1 MTLKS
6 NQKLIS
12 KGKTAIMQEQQVTNA
27 PMVPEVTK
35 VRNHLFVISINDY
48 KFCPPLYNAV
58 KDADDITRI
67 LTNLYDF
74 DPKNVVRLSNAQATE
89 SNILAQLDAYIK
101 KLSEKDSLVI
111 YYSGHGT
118 YKSTIDEGYW
128 VPVDVDFHKASGD
141 IDSSRCLANSMIL
154 KYLHAIKSLHTVVI
168 ADACFSGSLAT
179 QKLVGTGADRL
190 ETIPSR
196 CILTAGRNEPVLD
209 GKPGDNSP
217 FASALARY
225 LEKNV
230 RNEISFTELGKSVQ
244 KAVAN
249 NSTQIPIC
257 ARLQNAG
264 DQNGEF
270 VFHKRQDE
278 STFWADI
285 LRFNT
290 VEGYKGYLTQYP
302 NGKYVK
308 EANEALKRLEKP
320 VAKPNGGT
328 EIAVKQG
335 TILYDV
341 PSKMQL
347 LQEVKCVVRIA
358 FDEVMAKLD
367 YKITPDT
374 EFKTMRVS
382 NVMNVELFDASQQ
395 AFEIRTVNARQQ
407 FIDRDYFTQW
417 LFYVKPLKEGNY
429 TLLLKVTLIEE
440 INGLERPRE
449 IVLEETVSIV
459 ANLPKPEAS
468 RVRAVSEKIVFGP
481 AAQPKAPNTPIQPNT
496 PNTPIQ
502 PSPKNHNTNTNTNTN
517 GTFSH
522 TDVGPQHKD
531 NGNLPP
537 MEPTAPLVVPKVN
550 PNRRWFIGGGSSLA
564 VLLAIFWIGKTFW
577 KPLDNGT
584 EVAAA
589 KTRGDV
595 TEPIPTPKAAVLKQ
609 DTQTLQAI
617 KLPQTPKSVLPPAV
631 KPVQSAKQ
639 SAPNLAEAKPK
650 PKPKLPTEASTRANA
665 DVEEDRNAGLMGDR
679 DPRNTTMKSAIEPN
693 ATRFAFREPPAGMKP
708 ASNEDADAWRNAKL
722 NGEAEAYKKY
732 LDAQPKGAYRD
743 FAKERWNGLREENDW
758 HQTQDRKSWDGYHQ
772 HMQKYPQG
780 RHAQEAAQR
789 KKELEP
795 QRNEPK

>member
-6 NQKLIS
+6 NQRVVG
-12 KGKTAIMQEQQVTNA
+12 KGKTTVMQEQQSTNA
-27 PMVPEVTK
+27 PIVIVPEATK

-89 SNILAQLDAYIK
+89 SNILAQLDSYIK
-101 KLSEKDSLVI
+101 KLSVKDSLII

-128 VPVDVDFHKASGD
+128 VPVDVDFRRESGD

-154 KYLHAIKSLHTVVI
+154 KYLNAIKSLHTVVI

-179 QKLVGTGADRL
+179 QKLVSTGADRL

-217 FASALARY
+217 FASALASY

-270 VFHKRQDE
+270 VFHKKQDE
-278 STFWADI
+278 NTFWADM

-308 EANEALKRLEKP
+308 DANDALKRL
-320 VAKPNGGT
+320 AKPTPKPNKNT
-328 EIAVKQG
+328 EKEIAVTQG

-367 YKITPDT
+367 FKITQDT
-374 EFKTMRVS
+374 ELKAMRVS

-395 AFEIRTVNARQQ
+395 AFEIRTVNAKQQ

-440 INGLERPRE
+440 INGQERPRE

-459 ANLPKPEAS
+459 ANLPKPEPS
-468 RVRAVSEKIVFGP
+468 RVRAVAEKIVMGP
-481 AAQPKAPNTPIQPNT
+481 AGQTKPQNNPV
-496 PNTPIQ
+496 Q
-502 PSPKNHNTNTNTNTN
+502 PSPKNSNTNTN
-517 GTFSH
+517 GTFSQG
-522 TDVGPQHKD
+522 TNDKGTSAKEREM
-531 NGNLPP
+531 PP
-537 MEPTAPLVVPKVN
+537 LDMTPIAPPAPLATPKST
-550 PNRRWFIGGGSSLA
+550 NRRWLIGGGTSLG
-564 VLLAIFWIGKTFW
+564 VLLAIFAIKSIFW
-577 KPLDNGT
+577 KPLKTDT
-584 EVAAA
+584 DVVAT
-589 KTRGDV
+589 TRGKEI
-595 TEPIPTPKAAVLKQ
+595 EPLPPATATILKQ
-609 DTQTLQAI
+609 DTPDLQAI
-617 KLPQTPKSVLPPAV
+617 KVPQTPNQVKPAV
-631 KPVQSAKQ
+631 KPLQPAKKA
-639 SAPNLAEAKPK
+639 APDLAQAKPK
-650 PKPKLPTEASTRANA
+650 PKQPTKLPTEASRQSHA
-665 DVEEDRNAGLMGDR
+665 DIDEPSNAGLMPNT
-679 DPRNTTMKSAIEPN
+679 DPRNAKVGAPETA
-693 ATRFAFREPPAGMKP
+693 RFAFREPPAGIKA
-708 ASNEDADAWRNAKL
+708 ASEADAEAWRKAKL

-732 LDAQPKGAYRD
+732 LEAQPKGAYRN
-743 FAKERWNGLREENDW
+743 FAKERWDGLREENDW
-758 HQTQDRKSWDGYHQ
+758 QQVQDRKSWDGYNQ
-772 HMQKYPQG
+772 HSQKYPQG
-780 RHAQEAAQR
+780 RHFQEAVQR
-789 KKELEP
+789 KKELEAN
-795 QRNEPK
+795 RNEPK

>member
-1 MTLKS
+1 MALKS
-6 NQKLIS
+6 NQRLVG
-12 KGKTAIMQEQQVTNA
+12 KGKTAVTQEQQSTNA
-27 PMVPEVTK
+27 PIVPEETK
-35 VRNHLFVISINDY
+35 VRNYLFVISINDY

-67 LTNLYDF
+67 LTTVYDF

-89 SNILAQLDAYIK
+89 SNILAQLDSYIK
-101 KLSEKDSLVI
+101 KLSDKDSLII

-154 KYLHAIKSLHTVVI
+154 KYLHAIKSLHTIVI

-179 QKLVGTGADRL
+179 QKLVSTGADRL

-217 FASALARY
+217 FASALVRY

-249 NSTQIPIC
+249 NSSQIPIC

-270 VFHKRQDE
+270 VFHKKQNED
-278 STFWADI
+278 TFWADM

-308 EANEALKRLEKP
+308 DANEALKRLEKP
-320 VAKPNGGT
+320 VTKPNSGG

-341 PSKMQL
+341 PNKMQL

-367 YKITPDT
+367 YKMTQDT
-374 EFKTMRVS
+374 ELKTMRVS

-440 INGLERPRE
+440 INGQERPRE

-468 RVRAVSEKIVFGP
+468 RVRAVAEKIMMGP
-481 AAQPKAPNTPIQPNT
+481 AGQAQPNHGPV
-496 PNTPIQ
+496 Q
-502 PSPKNHNTNTNTNTN
+502 PSPKNGGKNTN
-517 GTFSH
+517 GSFNPNPIET
-522 TDVGPQHKD
+522 VPRNKELE
-531 NGNLPP
+531 NPP
-537 MEPTAPLVVPKVN
+537 IAQPAPLVITK
-550 PNRRWFIGGGSSLA
+550 PNNRLWLIGGSSSLM
-564 VLLAIFWIGKTFW
+564 LLAMLWMGRTFW
-577 KPLDNGT
+577 KQSEKGSDTIAVTRGQ
-584 EVAAA
+584 EVA
-589 KTRGDV
+589 
-595 TEPIPTPKAAVLKQ
+595 PLPTPNAGEVKR
-609 DTQTLQAI
+609 DTAILQAI
-617 KLPQTPKSVLPPAV
+617 KLPQTPNQAKPAV
-631 KPVQSAKQ
+631 KPVQPAKRA
-639 SAPNLAEAKPK
+639 APDLAQAKPK
-650 PKPKLPTEASTRANA
+650 PQPKLPTEANTRANA
-665 DVEEDRNAGLMGDR
+665 DMDDHMPSLRDDRNPQTAAMRVGA
-679 DPRNTTMKSAIEPN
+679 PEQ
-693 ATRFAFREPPAGMKP
+693 FAFREPPTGMKP
-708 ASNEDADAWRNAKL
+708 ASEADAAAWRNAKL

-732 LDAQPKGAYRD
+732 LDAQPNGAYRP
-743 FAKERWNGLREENDW
+743 FAKERWDGLREENDW
-758 HQTQDRKSWDGYHQ
+758 HQAQDKKSWEGYHQ
-772 HMQKYPQG
+772 HTQKYPQG
-780 RHAQEAAQR
+780 RHFQEAAQR
-789 KKELEP
+789 KKELEAK
-795 QRNEPK
+795 RNEPK

>member
-1 MTLKS
+1 MALKS
-6 NQKLIS
+6 NQRLIG
-12 KGKTAIMQEQQVTNA
+12 KGKTSVIQEQQVTNA
-27 PMVPEVTK
+27 PMVPAVTK

-89 SNILAQLDAYIK
+89 SNILAQLDIYIK
-101 KLSEKDSLVI
+101 KLSDKDSLII

-128 VPVDVDFHKASGD
+128 VPVDVDFRKESGD

-154 KYLHAIKSLHTVVI
+154 KYLHAIKSLHTVVV

-270 VFHKRQDE
+270 VFRKRQDE
-278 STFWADI
+278 NTFWADI

-290 VEGYKGYLTQYP
+290 AEGYKGYLTQYP

-320 VAKPNGGT
+320 VTQPNNGSKGSGS
-328 EIAVKQG
+328 EIAVQQG

-341 PSKMQL
+341 PNKMQL

-367 YKITPDT
+367 FTMTQDT
-374 EFKTMRVS
+374 ELKNMRVS

-395 AFEIRTVNARQQ
+395 AFEIRSINARQQ

-440 INGLERPRE
+440 INGKERPRE

-468 RVRAVSEKIVFGP
+468 KMRAASEKIVLGP
-481 AAQPKAPNTPIQPNT
+481 AAQPKAPTI
-496 PNTPIQ
+496 PIQ
-502 PSPKNHNTNTNTNTN
+502 PSPKKNNNNTNTN
-517 GTFSH
+517 GNFNPNPI
-522 TDVGPQHKD
+522 DVGPLHKE
-531 NGNLPP
+531 NLDMPP
-537 MEPTAPLVVPKVN
+537 IEPPVLKDTSKLK
-550 PNRRWFIGGGSSLA
+550 NRRWLIGGGSSLA

-584 EVAAA
+584 EGIADTDNKRGTVVAPLPPV
-589 KTRGDV
+589 G
-595 TEPIPTPKAAVLKQ
+595 LKQ
-609 DTQTLQAI
+609 DTPALQAI
-617 KLPQTPKSVLPPAV
+617 QVPQMPP
-631 KPVQSAKQ
+631 KPVQAVKRPASD
-639 SAPNLAEAKPK
+639 LANVK
-650 PKPKLPTEASTRANA
+650 PKPKLPTEANIRTTA
-665 DVEEDRNAGLMGDR
+665 DIDKNRIPTLRDERNPKSA
-679 DPRNTTMKSAIEPN
+679 TMKMVAPETTSL
-693 ATRFAFREPPAGMKP
+693 AFREPPAGMKP
-708 ASNEDADAWRNAKL
+708 ASDEDAEAWRKAKL
-722 NGEAEAYKKY
+722 NGEAGAYKKY
-732 LDAQPKGAYRD
+732 LDTQPNGTYRA
-743 FAKERWNGLREENDW
+743 FAKERWDGLREENDW
-758 HQTQDRKSWDGYHQ
+758 YQVQDRKSWDGYHQ
-772 HMQKYPQG
+772 HIQKYPQG
-780 RHAQEAAQR
+780 RHLQEAAQR
-789 KKELEP
+789 KKELEAN
-795 QRNEPK
+795 RNEPK

>member
-1 MTLKS
+1 MALKS
-6 NQKLIS
+6 NQRLVG
-12 KGKTAIMQEQQVTNA
+12 KGKTAVIQEQQSTNA
-27 PMVPEVTK
+27 PIVPELTK

-67 LTNLYDF
+67 LTTLYDF

-101 KLSEKDSLVI
+101 KLSDKDSLII

-118 YKSTIDEGYW
+118 YKATIDEGYW

-154 KYLHAIKSLHTVVI
+154 KYLKAIKSLHTVVI

-179 QKLVGTGADRL
+179 QKLVSAGSDRL
-190 ETIPSR
+190 ENIPSR
-196 CILTAGRNEPVLD
+196 CILTAGRLEPVLD

-230 RNEISFTELGKSVQ
+230 HNEISFTELGKSVQ

-249 NSTQIPIC
+249 NANQIPIC

-270 VFHKRQDE
+270 VFHKKQNED
-278 STFWADI
+278 TFWADM

-290 VEGYKGYLTQYP
+290 LEGYKGYLTQYP

-308 EANEALKRLEKP
+308 DANEALKRLEKP
-320 VAKPNGGT
+320 VAQAKKGG

-367 YKITPDT
+367 YQITQDT
-374 EFKTMRVS
+374 ELKTMRVS
-382 NVMNVELFDASQQ
+382 NVMNVELLDASQQ
-395 AFEIRTVNARQQ
+395 AFEIRTINARQQ

-440 INGLERPRE
+440 INGQERPRE

-459 ANLPKPEAS
+459 ANLPKPEPSRMRAAS
-468 RVRAVSEKIVFGP
+468 ERLVMGP
-481 AAQPKAPNTPIQPNT
+481 AGQQSKSNSTNAPINPKEI
-496 PNTPIQ
+496 
-502 PSPKNHNTNTNTNTN
+502 
-517 GTFSH
+517 
-522 TDVGPQHKD
+522 
-531 NGNLPP
+531 
-537 MEPTAPLVVPKVN
+537 KVN
-550 PNRRWFIGGGSSLA
+550 GEKNGRETVPVHQEVPMDMPPLAPIDKIPLKLGSNNRKWLFGGGALA
-564 VLLAIFWIGKTFW
+564 AFLAIFWVGKTFW
-577 KPLDNGT
+577 KPLDNGN
-584 EVAAA
+584 EAVADN
-589 KTRGDV
+589 TRGKV
-595 TEPIPTPKAAVLKQ
+595 TEPLPPAATVLKQ
-609 DTQTLQAI
+609 DTPSLQTI
-617 KLPQTPKSVLPPAV
+617 KLPQTPNQA
-631 KPVQSAKQ
+631 KPVQAVKRP
-639 SAPNLAEAKPK
+639 APDLAQAKPK
-650 PKPKLPTEASTRANA
+650 PQPKLPTEANA
-665 DVEEDRNAGLMGDR
+665 DDHRIPTLRDER
-679 DPRNTTMKSAIEPN
+679 DPRTAAMRSSGPETAS
-693 ATRFAFREPPAGMKP
+693 FAFREPPADMKA
-708 ASNEDADAWRNAKL
+708 ASNEDAEAWRKAKL

-732 LDAQPKGAYRD
+732 LEMQPNGAYRN
-743 FAKERWNGLREENDW
+743 FAKERWDGLREENDW
-758 HQTQDRKSWDGYHQ
+758 HQVQDKKSWESYHQ
-772 HMQKYPQG
+772 HTQKYPQG
-780 RHAQEAAQR
+780 RHFQEAAQR
-789 KKELEP
+789 KKELEAK
-795 QRNEPK
+795 RNEPK

>member
-1 MTLKS
+1 MALKS
-6 NQKLIS
+6 NQRLIGKS
-12 KGKTAIMQEQQVTNA
+12 KTAVLQEQQATNA
-27 PMVPEVTK
+27 LIVPEVTK

-101 KLSEKDSLVI
+101 KLSDKDSLII

-128 VPVDVDFHKASGD
+128 VPVDVDFRKESGD

-154 KYLHAIKSLHTVVI
+154 KYLNAIKSLHTVVI

-179 QKLVGTGADRL
+179 QKLVSTGADRL

-278 STFWADI
+278 NTFWADM

-320 VAKPNGGT
+320 VAQPNNGSKSG
-328 EIAVKQG
+328 EIAVQQG

-341 PSKMQL
+341 PNKMQL

-367 YKITPDT
+367 YTMTQDT
-374 EFKTMRVS
+374 ELKNMRVS
-382 NVMNVELFDASQQ
+382 SVMNVELFDASQQ
-395 AFEIRTVNARQQ
+395 AFEIRSINARQQ

-440 INGLERPRE
+440 INGKERPRE

-468 RVRAVSEKIVFGP
+468 RMRAASEKIVLGP
-481 AAQPKAPNTPIQPNT
+481 AAQPKAPNI
-496 PNTPIQ
+496 PIQ
-502 PSPKNHNTNTNTNTN
+502 PSPKNNNTNTN
-517 GTFSH
+517 GNFNPNPM
-522 TDVGPQHKD
+522 DVGPLH
-531 NGNLPP
+531 NGNSDMPP
-537 MEPTAPLVVPKVN
+537 IEPTPPLVVPRVN
-550 PNRRWFIGGGSSLA
+550 NNRRWLVGGGSSLA

-577 KPLDNGT
+577 KPLDKDTGT
-584 EVAAA
+584 VVGVERRGEV
-589 KTRGDV
+589 
-595 TEPIPTPKAAVLKQ
+595 EPLPPSTVVLKR
-609 DTQTLQAI
+609 DTPTLEAI
-617 KLPQTPKSVLPPAV
+617 KVPPTTTPAKPAV
-631 KPVQSAKQ
+631 KPVQAMKRPP
-639 SAPNLAEAKPK
+639 AELAEVKPK
-650 PKPKLPTEASTRANA
+650 PKPKLPTEANTRANA
-665 DVEEDRNAGLMGDR
+665 DIDENQIPTLRDERNPQTAAMRVGA
-679 DPRNTTMKSAIEPN
+679 PETAP
-693 ATRFAFREPPAGMKP
+693 FAFREPPAGMKP
-708 ASNEDADAWRNAKL
+708 ASNEDAEAWRKAKL

-732 LDAQPKGAYRD
+732 LDTQPNGAYRP
-743 FAKERWNGLREENDW
+743 FAKERWDGLREENDW
-758 HQTQDRKSWDGYHQ
+758 HQVQDRKSWDGYHQ
-772 HMQKYPQG
+772 HIQKYPQG
-780 RHAQEAAQR
+780 RHLQEAAQR
-789 KKELEP
+789 KKELEVK
-795 QRNEPK
+795 RNEPK

>member
-6 NQKLIS
+6 NQRVVG
-12 KGKTAIMQEQQVTNA
+12 KGKTAVMQEQQSTNA
-27 PMVPEVTK
+27 PPIVAEVTK

-89 SNILAQLDAYIK
+89 SNILVQLDSYIK
-101 KLSEKDSLVI
+101 KLSDKDSLVI

-118 YKSTIDEGYW
+118 YKATIDEGYW
-128 VPVDVDFHKASGD
+128 VPVDVDFRKESGD

-190 ETIPSR
+190 ENIPSR

-230 RNEISFTELGKSVQ
+230 HNEISFTELGKSVQ

-278 STFWADI
+278 STFWADM

-308 EANEALKRLEKP
+308 EANDALKRLEKP
-320 VAKPNGGT
+320 IAKPNKGG

-341 PSKMQL
+341 PNKMQL
-347 LQEVKCVVRIA
+347 LQEAKCVVRIA

-367 YKITPDT
+367 YKITQDT
-374 EFKTMRVS
+374 ELKTMRVS

-395 AFEIRTVNARQQ
+395 AFEIRSINAKQQ

-417 LFYVKPLKEGNY
+417 LFFVKPLKEGNY

-440 INGLERPRE
+440 INGQERPRE

-459 ANLPKPEAS
+459 ANLPKPEPSRMRAAS
-468 RVRAVSEKIVFGP
+468 QRVVLNP
-481 AAQPKAPNTPIQPNT
+481 AEQSQAKNGTV
-496 PNTPIQ
+496 Q
-502 PSPKNHNTNTNTNTN
+502 PSPKNSNTNA
-517 GTFSH
+517 
-522 TDVGPQHKD
+522 
-531 NGNLPP
+531 NGNFTPSPNEKSSTYSEEVPP
-537 MEPTAPLVVPKVN
+537 MDTLPLVLPAVP
-550 PNRRWFIGGGSSLA
+550 PSSRRRWLIGGGSSLA
-564 VLLAIFWIGKTFW
+564 VLLMFWIGRTFW
-577 KPLDNGT
+577 KPWDTGTDVVVADN
-584 EVAAA
+584 
-589 KTRGDV
+589 TRGKVID
-595 TEPIPTPKAAVLKQ
+595 PLPTPEAKILKQ
-609 DTQTLQAI
+609 DTPTLQAI
-617 KLPQTPKSVLPPAV
+617 KVPQTPNQAKPAV
-631 KPVQSAKQ
+631 KPVQPAKRA
-639 SAPNLAEAKPK
+639 APDLAQAKPK
-650 PKPKLPTEASTRANA
+650 PQPKLPTEASTRANA
-665 DVEEDRNAGLMGDR
+665 DIEDESKNAGLMPNT
-679 DPRNTTMKSAIEPN
+679 DPRNSSIKVGAPE
-693 ATRFAFREPPAGMKP
+693 RVAFREPPASMK
-708 ASNEDADAWRNAKL
+708 AVSEADAEAWRKAKL

-732 LDAQPKGAYRD
+732 LEAQPTGAYRP
-743 FAKERWNGLREENDW
+743 FAKERWDGLREENDW
-758 HQTQDRKSWDGYHQ
+758 HQVQDRKSWEGYNQ
-772 HMQKYPQG
+772 HTQKYPQG
-780 RHAQEAAQR
+780 RHFQEAAQR
-789 KKELEP
+789 KKELEAK
-795 QRNEPK
+795 RNEPK